1 MGIKGKSKALDWLL
15 AHVNYQG
22 EECLIWPFSFVRGY
36 GRLKHLGEL
45 HYAHTYMCK
54 LAHGPAPSPTH
65 QPAHSCGR
73 GDKGCTHPKHLSW
86 KTPEENQQD
95 KALHG
100 TAYRATQQRK
110 LTEPDV
116 ILIRCFNGCATH
128 DQMAAQLGVSRR
140 TIGAVADRRSWDH
153 VL

>member
-1 MGIKGKSKALDWLL
+1 MAIAGKGKVIDWIRARV
-15 AHVNYQG
+15 AHAG
-22 EECLIWPFSFVRGY
+22 DECLPWPFARTRGY
-36 GRLKHLGEL
+36 GTFKFLGKL

-54 LAHGPAPSPTH
+54 LAHGEAPTPTH

-73 GDKGCTHPKHLSW
+73 GDKGCANPNHLSW
-86 KTPEENQQD
+86 KTPSENQQD

-100 TAYRATQQRK
+100 TAYRATQRRK
-110 LTEPDV
+110 LTAPDV

-140 TIGAVADRRSWDH
+140 TIGAVVDRRTWSY